1 MSPADDALVVLLEA
15 AESCL
20 DLVAFAQFVLLRA
33 AITVA
38 ARVDG
43 LDVFSFESGVP
54 VPVFVPVC
62 ESRCLE
68 AAISIPDAVPG
79 LTSIVPSE

>member
-1 MSPADDALVVLLEA
+1 MRPADDALVVLLEA
-15 AESCL
+15 AESRL

-43 LDVFSFESGVP
+43 LDVFSFEPSVP

-62 ESRCLE
+62 ETRCLE
-68 AAISIPDAVPG
+68 AAISIVFR
-79 LTSIVPSE
+79 TPSQA